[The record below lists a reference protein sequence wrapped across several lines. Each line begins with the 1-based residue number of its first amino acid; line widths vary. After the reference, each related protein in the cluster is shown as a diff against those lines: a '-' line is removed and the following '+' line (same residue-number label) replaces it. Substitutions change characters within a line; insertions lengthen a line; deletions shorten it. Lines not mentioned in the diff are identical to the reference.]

1 MPEET
6 MPTPNAVRAYAAQD
20 QKQANALA
28 AARLL
33 IETARDDAEI
43 ARILAARGYDAAGLA
58 AGLSLQASAQAAFT
72 ARQTAMAGQQQAS
85 AALAGA
91 AAAARQTYADFR
103 ATARAIFAAPADRT
117 ALGLT
122 GNAPKDTQKFLTLA
136 RVSYTTAQAAAYQ
149 PTLTTYGYPATAL
162 TAAQATLD
170 ALSTANGVQNA
181 AIGAARQA
189 TADRDRAVK
198 ALTDWVSQFKR
209 IAKVALRDQPGLVK
223 KLEL

>member
-6 MPTPNAVRAYAAQD
+6 MPTPKAVRSYAAQD
-20 QKQANALA
+20 QKQANAIA
-28 AARLL
+28 AARQL
-33 IETARDDAEI
+33 IETACDDAEI

-72 ARQTAMAGQQQAS
+72 ARQTAMAGQQQAT

-91 AAAARQTYADFR
+91 EAAARQTYADFR

-136 RVSYTTAQAAAYQ
+136 RVSYTTAQAEAYQ
-149 PTLTTYGYPATAL
+149 PALATYGYPATAL
-162 TAAQATLD
+162 TAALATLD
-170 ALSTANGVQNA
+170 AFSTAGGVQNA

-189 TADRDRAVK
+189 TTDRDRAVK
-198 ALTDWVSQFKR
+198 TLADWVSQFKR
-209 IAKVALRDQPGLVK
+209 IAKVALRTQPALAK